1 MTLSVEKR
9 LGLYRQMVVI
19 RAFEKKIDFLFG
31 RGLIKGTCHVC
42 VGQEAVPVAL
52 CEALRPD
59 DYAVG
64 THRGHGLAI
73 AKGVPVRGLL
83 AEIMGRAEGI
93 CGGRGGSQ
101 HSAWEPMHFLGTNG
115 IVCGGLPLA
124 SGAAAACK
132 YFKNG
137 RIVAVT
143 LGDGAVNEG
152 VFHETL
158 NIASSWGL
166 PLLIVCENNLYAM
179 STPVESAS
187 AEAELWK
194 RAASYRIEALR
205 ADGNDLAG
213 LLDVFRQAVKTVRE
227 DVRPVFIECM
237 TYRWLGHSKSDAR
250 VYRTREEEAAARE
263 GCPLRRWRRELI
275 AAGVP
280 EADAAAIDRDAN
292 QWIEELA
299 EELATSPAAAGE
311 TLKNHVY
318 AN

>member
-9 LGLYRQMVVI
+9 QELYRQMAVI
-19 RAFEKKIDFLFG
+19 RAFEKKVDFLFG

-42 VGQEAVPVAL
+42 VGQEAVPVGL
-52 CEALRPD
+52 CASLRPD

-64 THRGHGLAI
+64 THRGHGLAL

-101 HSAWEPMHFLGTNG
+101 HSAWEPIHFLGTNG
-115 IVCGGLPLA
+115 IVAGGISQA
-124 SGAAAACK
+124 AGAAAACK
-132 YFKNG
+132 YFNNG

-158 NIASSWGL
+158 NIASRWGL
-166 PLLIVCENNLYAM
+166 PLLLVCENNLYAM
-179 STPVESAS
+179 STPVGSAS
-187 AEAELWK
+187 AESELWK
-194 RAASYRIEALR
+194 RAAAYRIEAYR

-213 LLDVFRQAVKTVRE
+213 LLDVFARAVKTVRE
-227 DVRPVFIECM
+227 DVRPVFLECM
-237 TYRWLGHSKSDAR
+237 TYRWLGHSKSDPR
-250 VYRTREEEAAARE
+250 VYRSREEEAAARE
-263 GCPLRRWRRELI
+263 NCPIRRWRREMI

-280 EADAAAIDRDAN
+280 ETDADAIDRDVN
-292 QWIEELA
+292 KWIEGLA
-299 EELATSPAAAGE
+299 EELAKSPEAVLE
-311 TLKNHVY
+311 TVNHHVY